1 MEHYKKSKKTAK
13 IRPHNESNCFRLTK
27 KNLDQ
32 YKFSISVIDEDISMD
47 NQVSSDQSTGELTM
61 ATVKAQAEMDDF
73 YAITSDQSISANKL
87 KTNENGSIS
96 VEKSIKVFED
106 LSRKM
111 FMFSKEVSFQNYVIQ
126 TLPCILTTDNVSA
139 FFQEINKSK
148 LCPGNKL

>member
-1 MEHYKKSKKTAK
+1 
-13 IRPHNESNCFRLTK
+13 
-27 KNLDQ
+27 
-32 YKFSISVIDEDISMD
+32 MD

-61 ATVKAQAEMDDF
+61 TTVKAQAEMHDF

-111 FMFSKEVSFQNYVIQ
+111 FMFSKEVSFENYVIQ
-126 TLPCILTTDNVSA
+126 TLPRILTIDKVSA

-148 LCPGNKL
+148 LCPGNYDFGKIISHRVSKGD